1 MPQRIEHNL
10 TTGVTRTLDLTAD
23 EITALNAMHALA
35 PAEKWA
41 EVRKERDLL
50 LNATDWWTIS
60 DSPDMTDAQTSY
72 RQALRDLPADHGD
85 PFDITWPTAP

>member
-1 MPQRIEHNL
+1 MPTRLEFNMA
-10 TTGVTRTLDLTAD
+10 TGVSSTLDLTAD
-23 EITALNAMHALA
+23 EVKELNAMHARA

-50 LNATDWWTIS
+50 LSATDWWTIS

-72 RQALRDLPADHGD
+72 RQALRDLPADHDD